1 MIIFRINYGFKKLI
15 GIVGLVFFVLI
26 SPAQK
31 PFNVIS
37 FYTAKNDLAHISFVH
52 EANNWFANMSLKYN
66 FKYDSTNNWNE
77 LNDTVLSRY

>member
-1 MIIFRINYGFKKLI
+1 MLKRRI
-15 GIVGLVFFVLI
+15 GIQFLI
-26 SPAQK
+26 PILLCISIISTQAQK
-31 PFNVIS
+31 KPANFRVLA
-37 FYTAKNDLAHISFVH
+37 FYTAKNDRAHISFVH